1 MGRFENKVVFI
12 TGVARGQGRSHALRF
27 AAEGAH
33 IVGLDLAA
41 PVSSV
46 PYAPATAEDLKE
58 TTALLDAAGANSII
72 VQGDVR
78 NQKAIDDLVD
88 AALET
93 FGGID
98 IVLPQAGITTLGSF
112 WELSDQQWNEMI
124 DINLTGVFRTLRATI
139 PTIIDRGSGG
149 SIVVT
154 SSVAGLAGM
163 PHAGHYAATKHGVD
177 GIVKTLANELAP
189 FGIRVNTVNP
199 TNVGT
204 KMILDDAVYK
214 VFRPD
219 VESPTL
225 EDAVP
230 AFK

>member
-124 DINLTGVFRTLRATI
+124 EDPAQKIGRPRQLYTG
-139 PTIIDRGSGG
+139 
-149 SIVVT
+149 
-154 SSVAGLAGM
+154 
-163 PHAGHYAATKHGVD
+163 
-177 GIVKTLANELAP
+177 AP
-189 FGIRVNTVNP
+189 QR
-199 TNVGT
+199 
-204 KMILDDAVYK
+204 DY
-214 VFRPD
+214 
-219 VESPTL
+219 
-225 EDAVP
+225 VP
-230 AFK
+230 IAKR